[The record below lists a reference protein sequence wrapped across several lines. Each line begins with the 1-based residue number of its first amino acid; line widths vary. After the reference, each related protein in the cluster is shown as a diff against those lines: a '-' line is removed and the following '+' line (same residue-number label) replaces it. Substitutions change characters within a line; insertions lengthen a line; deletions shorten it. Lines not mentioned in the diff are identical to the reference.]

1 MAFDGIAPEW
11 RECKG
16 FPQYEVSSAGEIRR
30 GGRLRK
36 PTQSRLGYVWIAF
49 CVEGVIHRRYVHV
62 LVAEAFHGPRPP
74 GMQVDHINHQR
85 DDNRAANL
93 RWLSRSDNL
102 IRRVAPNLGGKPPK
116 RGTRL
121 SDDEAMEIHRLR
133 GEGWQQAAIGERFQ
147 IPQTTVSHI
156 LTGRLR
162 GYLWDRAR
170 QELGPKWHGSCDRRT
185 KHRGR
190 Y

>member
-16 FPQYEVSSAGEIRR
+16 FPGYEVNNFGEVRR
-30 GGRLRK
+30 GGQPRQAYR
-36 PTQSRLGYVWIAF
+36 TNLGYKALKIQTPSGRKH
-49 CVEGVIHRRYVHV
+49 CLVHV

-102 IRRVAPNLGGKPPK
+102 LRRVAPNLGGKPPK

-133 GEGWQQAAIGERFQ
+133 GEGWLQAAIGARFQ

-185 KHRGR
+185 KHRDR